1 MTTKIEQ
8 LDRKRKQY
16 RQGHLI
22 WSIIFLTAWLVRSAL
37 KIFEVE
43 TDLVYTVLLVILLL
57 AIALQTFYTLKD
69 QGLKAEL
76 RSDPY
81 LKEALHDE
89 LVQLNELKA
98 WRIAF
103 LTLMGFIVFSAI
115 LSLLIHIND
124 VMYIFLTAMLIGFGA
139 YNTSVYFLN
148 R

>member
-22 WSIIFLTAWLVRSAL
+22 WSLIFLTAWLVRSAL
-37 KIFEVE
+37 KIFDVE

-76 RSDPY
+76 RNDPH
-81 LKEALHDE
+81 LKDALHDE

-103 LTLMGFIVFSAI
+103 FALMGFIVLSAI
-115 LSLLIHIND
+115 LSLIID
-124 VMYIFLTAMLIGFGA
+124 IKDMMYIFLTAMLIGFGA
-139 YNTSVYFLN
+139 YNTSVFYLN